1 MSSPHQKAQKAKLRK
16 SKARRNSNEPYPYT
30 RKEPEKHQ
38 TKNENPVAV
47 LLQQAEF
54 LKSAQKL
61 AQCPPNE
68 GFEVAFAGRSNSG
81 KSSSIN
87 TITNQNKLARTSK
100 TPGRTQLIN
109 FFALNDQLNLVDLP
123 GYGYAKVP
131 ESMKVEWQANM
142 SEYLERRD
150 SLSGLVLVM
159 DIRHPLRDFDLMM
172 LDWSTQK
179 GMPVHILL
187 SKADKLK
194 KGPASAAL
202 ISVQN
207 EVDAIGDQISVQ
219 LFSSLKKEGI
229 AQVHEVIGQWLQF
242 PHPGCDLIEGDEA
255 LSEPDNV
262 LKDGTT
268 K

>member
-1 MSSPHQKAQKAKLRK
+1 MSSPHQKAQKTRSIK
-16 SKARRNSNEPYPYT
+16 SKARRNSGEPYPYT
-30 RKEPEKHQ
+30 RKESEKQQ
-38 TKNENPVAV
+38 TKNENPVAA

-81 KSSSIN
+81 KSSSVN

-109 FFALNDQLNLVDLP
+109 FFALNERLNLVDLP

-131 ESMKVEWQANM
+131 ESMKLEWQANM

-150 SLSGLVLVM
+150 SLAGLILVM

-194 KGPASAAL
+194 KGPANSTL
-202 ISVQN
+202 INVQN

-219 LFSSLKKEGI
+219 LFSSLKKEGVP
-229 AQVHEVIGQWLQF
+229 QVHKVIGQWLQF
-242 PHPGCDLIEGDEA
+242 PHSGDD
-255 LSEPDNV
+255 EPI
-262 LKDGTT
+262 L
-268 K
+268 